1 MQNSPVWAEHVGVQR
16 SPGAPRP
23 HVHEPVVAVC
33 PAPAVCPATA
43 PAVCPAPAPAAARP
57 PLVEPVRAE
66 VGRRG
71 VGGVVANRAQLE
83 VPVLNIG
90 GYYS

>member
-33 PAPAVCPATA
+33 PAPA
-43 PAVCPAPAPAAARP
+43 AARP
-57 PLVEPVRAE
+57 PLVEPVGAE
-66 VGRRG
+66 VWGRG
-71 VGGVVANRAQLE
+71 VGGVAARRAQLE
-83 VPVLNIG
+83 VPVL
-90 GYYS
+90 Y

>member
-33 PAPAVCPATA
+33 PAL
-43 PAVCPAPAPAAARP
+43 AVCPAPAPAAAARP
-57 PLVEPVRAE
+57 PLVEPVGAE
-66 VGRRG
+66 VGGRG
-71 VGGVVANRAQLE
+71 VGGVAAHRAQLE
-83 VPVLNIG
+83 VPVL
-90 GYYS
+90 Y